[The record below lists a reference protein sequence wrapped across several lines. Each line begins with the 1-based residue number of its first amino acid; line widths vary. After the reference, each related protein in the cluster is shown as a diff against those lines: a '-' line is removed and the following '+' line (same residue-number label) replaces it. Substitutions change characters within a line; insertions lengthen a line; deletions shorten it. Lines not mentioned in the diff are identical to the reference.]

1 MNGLTPAAEAF
12 AAKFRAGKYGHSG
25 SVAEPYV
32 HEQLSPAGAAFAA
45 EFRDGKH
52 DKMRNHLRK
61 MDDDDDYRTKVHDLR
76 KDCDKCDM
84 DIADK
89 LSKCKGTSCSVMG
102 GKKRSKKRSNM
113 RSKKNRS
120 RRTTSHRRRSRARR

>member
-1 MNGLTPAAEAF
+1 MSGLTPEAEAF

-52 DKMRNHLRK
+52 DKMRNHLHK
-61 MDDDDDYRTKVHDLR
+61 MDDDVEYRTKVHDLR

-84 DIADK
+84 EIADE
-89 LSKCKGTSCSVMG
+89 LSKCKG
-102 GKKRSKKRSNM
+102 GKKRSKKRPNR